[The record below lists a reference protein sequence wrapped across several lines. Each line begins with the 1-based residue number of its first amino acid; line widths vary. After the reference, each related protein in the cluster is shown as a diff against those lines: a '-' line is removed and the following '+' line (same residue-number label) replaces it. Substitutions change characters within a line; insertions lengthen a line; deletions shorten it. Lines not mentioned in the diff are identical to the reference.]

1 MAQCPSS
8 LPSGR
13 NVQEESGVL
22 ARFLAEWAQVRD
34 DLWMRKAGRAAHSPG
49 HWGQGASPW
58 AGSLGAWFPGGRQ
71 PGLRPGQVTGEQLRG
86 ACSLASAA
94 GRSGSCLTFQRL
106 PFLISPALKLGSE
119 NAGRWPQCSSHG
131 RFRNWH
137 RGAFTLQQVV
147 GEHWKRRSVAA
158 GEAREAAAMD
168 REAVNHEGHRQVRET
183 GRMRMLS
190 SGHDSET
197 RPQTPDL
204 REAVDP
210 GGQGRDGGQTGPGL
224 GSALCRFSG

>member
-1 MAQCPSS
+1 MPF
-8 LPSGR
+8 LPPKWKECSGR
-13 NVQEESGVL
+13 VWCPGAFPRRVGTLS
-22 ARFLAEWAQVRD
+22 

-49 HWGQGASPW
+49 HWGQG
-58 AGSLGAWFPGGRQ
+58 G
-71 PGLRPGQVTGEQLRG
+71 PGLGVWVPGFREAASWGCVRG
-86 ACSLASAA
+86 RSRGNSSLVPAAWPPRA

-106 PFLISPALKLGSE
+106 PFLISPALQLGSE
-119 NAGRWPQCSSHG
+119 NVGRWPQCSSHG

-168 REAVNHEGHRQVRET
+168 GEAVNHEGHRQVRET
-183 GRMRMLS
+183 GRIRMLS
-190 SGHDSET
+190 SGNDSET